1 MCSATSATSAT
12 ASCAESRQRHPSGRG
27 RDKSSVSSKCGCILG
42 APGNPVSV
50 EPSWATRSCRAS
62 RPLGARHRRR
72 LFGARDVVPSIAA
85 GPAAPPWVLSSPGVQ
100 PVSFAVRCRPPRAL
114 AGACAAVAEAS
125 LLLTGRDGVSS
136 IAAGPAASLDD
147 TPSLPRSRG
156 CCPPQVL
163 GPCPLQF
170 DVARRAPWRGA
181 ARQLPRPPCCSPALF
196 SLCTFTEQGWIGESP
211 RGCCFSGRSSLLF
224 LPPGISREKDTWCAS
239 MGGGPVRVAAW
250 RFQLRGAAPAR
261 GFIPHGP

>member
-136 IAAGPAASLDD
+136 IAAGPAAQ
-147 TPSLPRSRG
+147 PW
-156 CCPPQVL
+156 VL
-163 GPCPLQF
+163 SSPG
-170 DVARRAPWRGA
+170 ARPVSFAVRC
-181 ARQLPRPPCCSPALF
+181 RPPRALA
-196 SLCTFTEQGWIGESP
+196 G
-211 RGCCFSGRSSLLF
+211 GCAAVAAASLL
-224 LPPGISREKDTWCAS
+224 LTRSVLLVHLHR
-239 MGGGPVRVAAW
+239 
-250 RFQLRGAAPAR
+250 AR
-261 GFIPHGP
+261 LDR